1 MGNTSDLRPEVDSSR
16 ERARCWYQQP
26 DLVPIARAH
35 DAKVEPLYSAFVA
48 DKIADLGLDTPDI
61 IDIGCGEGILAT
73 LIDDFNSYI
82 GIDPDGSDL
91 HTNTVKSPDNVQ
103 FVRASVEGIPSTVHC
118 ADIIVSSLNVAL
130 WDDPAR
136 RCAELRG
143 RLRPSGHLLIVDL
156 MRVGPR
162 LMRSADEKL
171 SQFLIDQHNVS
182 LAREDVDA
190 ICRTSLPGAD
200 VSIFE
205 DKSDAIVPSDGA
217 TSNYGNLFLIHYRKA

>member
-1 MGNTSDLRPEVDSSR
+1 MGNTSDLNPEFDASR
-16 ERARCWYQQP
+16 ERARSWYQQP

-48 DKIADLGLDTPDI
+48 DKIADLGLETPDI

-73 LIDDFNSYI
+73 LVDNFNSYI

-91 HTNTVKSPDNVQ
+91 HTNTVASPDNVQ
-103 FVRASVEGIPSTVHC
+103 FVRASVEDIPATVHC

-136 RCAELRG
+136 RCAELRE

-156 MRVGPR
+156 MRTGPH
-162 LMRSADEKL
+162 LLRSAVDRL
-171 SQFLIDQHNVS
+171 CQFLIDQYNVS
-182 LAREDVDA
+182 LTREEVEA
-190 ICRTSLPGAD
+190 LCRTSLPGAS
-200 VSIFE
+200 VSMFE
-205 DKSDAIVPSDGA
+205 DKRDAIIPSEST